1 MKNGFENNNTPKHIR
16 PDALDTS
23 PNQLPMSKADIV
35 NSLCQVADY
44 GEDNPHPQV
53 CALMDTQRWL
63 DAHMSYQTLPDTQH
77 QDGRSIYKSTEQAL
91 QDGVFFEL
99 AKSSIKDHARDTSF
113 NIFAD
118 NLASNTTDEQR
129 VNRIYFESWIA
140 LQEQVNAKDKYT
152 AQLPVTDLISA
163 KRLFNSAYQSQDENP
178 QQEQLDENLRREQLA
193 QALSILLDALDSLQ
207 NQLPDNTLTVIT
219 TKNLIAYS
227 LHDLSRLG
235 EFGLYDTDAQKLAI
249 EYLWQNTESIKNLPE
264 ELISRT
270 IQRKYTDE
278 MEYFRGKYSEEI
290 ELNPNKRI
298 QSTPEAG
305 LAPIQQL
312 IGEVALASTLPH
324 AA

>member
-1 MKNGFENNNTPKHIR
+1 MKNGFENNNTPKPIQ

-23 PNQLPMSKADIV
+23 PNQLPMSKADVV

-44 GEDNPHPQV
+44 GEDSPHPQV
-53 CALMDTQRWL
+53 CALMDAQRWL
-63 DAHMSYQTLPDTQH
+63 DAHMSFQALPDTQH
-77 QDGRSIYKSTEQAL
+77 QDERSIYKSTEQAL
-91 QDGVFFEL
+91 QGGVFFEL
-99 AKSSIKDHARDTSF
+99 AKSNIKDHTRDISL

-118 NLASNTTDEQR
+118 DLASNNTDEQLMITR
-129 VNRIYFESWIA
+129 SNRIYFESWIA
-140 LQEQVNAKDKYT
+140 LQEQVNVKDKYT
-152 AQLPVTDLISA
+152 AKLPITDLISE
-163 KRLFNSAYQSQDENP
+163 KHLFNSAHQS
-178 QQEQLDENLRREQLA
+178 LDENLRREQLA
-193 QALSILLDALDSLQ
+193 QSLSISLDSLASLQ
-207 NQLPDNTLTVIT
+207 NQLPDNTLAVIT

-235 EFGLYDTDAQKLAI
+235 EFDPCGIDAQKLAI

-290 ELNPNKRI
+290 ELNPNKRV
-298 QSTPEAG
+298 QGTPEAG
-305 LAPIQQL
+305 LASIHQL
-312 IGEVALASTLPH
+312 IGEAALASTLPH

>member
-35 NSLCQVADY
+35 NSLCQVANY
-44 GEDNPHPQV
+44 GEDSPHPQV
-53 CALMDTQRWL
+53 CALMDAQRWL
-63 DAHMSYQTLPDTQH
+63 DAHMSFQALPDTQH

-99 AKSSIKDHARDTSF
+99 AKSSIKDHARDTSL

-118 NLASNTTDEQR
+118 DLDSNTTDEQR

-163 KRLFNSAYQSQDENP
+163 KHLFNSAHQS
-178 QQEQLDENLRREQLA
+178 LDENLRREQLA
-193 QALSILLDALDSLQ
+193 QSLSILLDALDSLQ

-249 EYLWQNTESIKNLPE
+249 EYLWQNTESIKKLPE
-264 ELISRT
+264 GLISGT
-270 IQRKYTDE
+270 IKQKYTNE
-278 MEYFRGKYSEEI
+278 MEYLRGKYSEEI
-290 ELNPNKRI
+290 ELNPNKRV
-298 QSTPEAG
+298 QGTPEAG
-305 LAPIQQL
+305 LASIHQL
-312 IGEVALASTLPH
+312 IGAAALASTPPH

>member
-1 MKNGFENNNTPKHIR
+1 MKNGFENDNTPKHIR

-35 NSLCQVADY
+35 NSLCQVANY

-53 CALMDTQRWL
+53 CALMDAQRWL
-63 DAHMSYQTLPDTQH
+63 DAHMSFQALPDTQH

-99 AKSSIKDHARDTSF
+99 AKSSIKDHARDTSL

-118 NLASNTTDEQR
+118 DLDSNTTDEQR

-140 LQEQVNAKDKYT
+140 LQEQVNVKDKYT
-152 AQLPVTDLISA
+152 AKLPITDLISA
-163 KRLFNSAYQSQDENP
+163 KHLFNSAHQS
-178 QQEQLDENLRREQLA
+178 LDENLRREQLA
-193 QALSILLDALDSLQ
+193 QSLSISLSALGSLQ
-207 NQLPDNTLTVIT
+207 NQLPDNTLSVIT

-235 EFGLYDTDAQKLAI
+235 EFDPCGIDAQKLAI

-290 ELNPNKRI
+290 ELNPNKRV
-298 QSTPEAG
+298 QGTPEAG
-305 LAPIQQL
+305 LASIHQL
-312 IGEVALASTLPH
+312 IGEAALASTLPH

>member
-1 MKNGFENNNTPKHIR
+1 MKNGFENNNTPKPIR

-53 CALMDTQRWL
+53 CALMDAQRWL
-63 DAHMSYQTLPDTQH
+63 DAHMSFQALPDTQH
-77 QDGRSIYKSTEQAL
+77 QDERSIYKSTEQAL
-91 QDGVFFEL
+91 QGGVFFEL
-99 AKSSIKDHARDTSF
+99 AKSNIKDHTRDISL

-118 NLASNTTDEQR
+118 DLDSNTTDEQR

-140 LQEQVNAKDKYT
+140 LQEQVNVKDKYT
-152 AQLPVTDLISA
+152 AKLPITDLISA
-163 KRLFNSAYQSQDENP
+163 KHLFNSAHQS
-178 QQEQLDENLRREQLA
+178 LDENLRREQLA
-193 QALSILLDALDSLQ
+193 QSLSISLDSLASLQ
-207 NQLPDNTLTVIT
+207 NQLPDNTLSVIT

-235 EFGLYDTDAQKLAI
+235 EFDLYDIDAQKLAI
-249 EYLWQNTESIKNLPE
+249 ECLWQNTESIKNLPE
-264 ELISRT
+264 GLISGT
-270 IQRKYTDE
+270 IQQKYTNE

-290 ELNPNKRI
+290 ELNPNKRV
-298 QSTPEAG
+298 QGTPEAG
-305 LAPIQQL
+305 LASIHQL
-312 IGEVALASTLPH
+312 IGAASLASTLPH

>member
-1 MKNGFENNNTPKHIR
+1 MKNGFENDNTPKHIR

-23 PNQLPMSKADIV
+23 PNQLPMSKADVV

-53 CALMDTQRWL
+53 CALMDAQRWL
-63 DAHMSYQTLPDTQH
+63 DAHMSFQALPDTQH

-99 AKSSIKDHARDTSF
+99 AKSSIKDHARDTSL

-118 NLASNTTDEQR
+118 DLDSNTTDEQR

-140 LQEQVNAKDKYT
+140 LQEQVNVKDKYT
-152 AQLPVTDLISA
+152 AKLPITDLISA
-163 KRLFNSAYQSQDENP
+163 KHLFNSAHQS
-178 QQEQLDENLRREQLA
+178 LDENLRREQLA
-193 QALSILLDALDSLQ
+193 QSLSISLDSLASLQ
-207 NQLPDNTLTVIT
+207 NQLPDNTLAVIT

-235 EFGLYDTDAQKLAI
+235 EFDPCGIDAQKLAI

-312 IGEVALASTLPH
+312 ISEVALASTLPH

>member
-1 MKNGFENNNTPKHIR
+1 MKNGFENNNTPKPIR

-23 PNQLPMSKADIV
+23 PNQLPMSKSDVV

-53 CALMDTQRWL
+53 CALMDAQRWL
-63 DAHMSYQTLPDTQH
+63 DAHMSYQRLPDIEH
-77 QDGRSIYKSTEQAL
+77 QDDRAIYQSTQQAL
-91 QDGVFFEL
+91 HSGVFLEL
-99 AKSSIKDHARDTSF
+99 AKSVIDDNVRHISF
-113 NIFAD
+113 NIFAKD
-118 NLASNTTDEQR
+118 SDTDEQLTITHN
-129 VNRIYFESWIA
+129 NRIYFESWIV
-140 LQEQVNAKDKYT
+140 LREQANFQDKQA
-152 AQLPVTDLISA
+152 AQLPITDLISA
-163 KRLFNSAYQSQDENP
+163 KRLFNSAHQS
-178 QQEQLDENLRREQLA
+178 LDENLRREQLA
-193 QALSILLDALDSLQ
+193 QSLSISLSALGSLQ
-207 NQLPDNTLTVIT
+207 NQLPDNTLAVIT

-235 EFGLYDTDAQKLAI
+235 EFDPCGIDAQKLAI

>member
-1 MKNGFENNNTPKHIR
+1 MKNGFENDNTPKHIR

-77 QDGRSIYKSTEQAL
+77 QDERSIYKSTEQAL
-91 QDGVFFEL
+91 QGGVFFEL
-99 AKSSIKDHARDTSF
+99 AKSSIKDHARDTSL
-113 NIFAD
+113 NIFAGD
-118 NLASNTTDEQR
+118 LDSNTTDEQR

-140 LQEQVNAKDKYT
+140 LQEQVNVKDKYT
-152 AQLPVTDLISA
+152 AKLPITDLISA
-163 KRLFNSAYQSQDENP
+163 KHLINSAHQS
-178 QQEQLDENLRREQLA
+178 LDENLRREQLA
-193 QALSILLDALDSLQ
+193 QSLSISLNALGSLQ

>member
-1 MKNGFENNNTPKHIR
+1 MKNGFENDNTPKHIR

-35 NSLCQVADY
+35 NSLCQVANY

-53 CALMDTQRWL
+53 CALMDAQRWL
-63 DAHMSYQTLPDTQH
+63 DAHMSFQALPDTQH

-99 AKSSIKDHARDTSF
+99 AKSSIKDHARDTSL

-118 NLASNTTDEQR
+118 DLDSNTTDEQR

-152 AQLPVTDLISA
+152 AQLPIIDLISA
-163 KRLFNSAYQSQDENP
+163 KRLFNSAHRL
-178 QQEQLDENLRREQLA
+178 LDENLRREQLA
-193 QALSILLDALDSLQ
+193 QSLSISLNALGSLQ
-207 NQLPDNTLTVIT
+207 NQLPDNTLAVIT

-235 EFGLYDTDAQKLAI
+235 ELDLYDIDAQKLAI
-249 EYLWQNTESIKNLPE
+249 ECLWQNTESIKNLPE
-264 ELISRT
+264 GLISGT
-270 IQRKYTDE
+270 IQQKYTNE

-290 ELNPNKRI
+290 ELNPNKRV
-298 QSTPEAG
+298 QGTPEAG
-305 LAPIQQL
+305 LASIHQL
-312 IGEVALASTLPH
+312 TGATAPASTLPH

>member
-1 MKNGFENNNTPKHIR
+1 MKNGFENDNTPKHIR

-23 PNQLPMSKADIV
+23 PNQLPMSKADVV

-44 GEDNPHPQV
+44 GEGNPHPQV
-53 CALMDTQRWL
+53 CALMDAQRWL
-63 DAHMSYQTLPDTQH
+63 DAHMSFQALPDTQH

-99 AKSSIKDHARDTSF
+99 AKSSIKDHARDTSL

-118 NLASNTTDEQR
+118 DLDSNTTDEQR

-140 LQEQVNAKDKYT
+140 LQEQVNVKDKYT
-152 AQLPVTDLISA
+152 AKLPITDLISA
-163 KRLFNSAYQSQDENP
+163 KHLFNSAHQS
-178 QQEQLDENLRREQLA
+178 LDENLRREQLA
-193 QALSILLDALDSLQ
+193 QSLSISLSALGSLQ
-207 NQLPDNTLTVIT
+207 NQLPDNTLSVIT

-235 EFGLYDTDAQKLAI
+235 EFNKYGIDAQKLAI

>member
-35 NSLCQVADY
+35 NSLCQVANY

-53 CALMDTQRWL
+53 CALMDAQRWL
-63 DAHMSYQTLPDTQH
+63 DAHMSFQALPDTQH

-91 QDGVFFEL
+91 QGGVFFEL
-99 AKSSIKDHARDTSF
+99 AKSSIKDHARDTSL

-118 NLASNTTDEQR
+118 DLDSNTTDEQR

-152 AQLPVTDLISA
+152 AQLPIIDLISA
-163 KRLFNSAYQSQDENP
+163 KRLFNSAHRL
-178 QQEQLDENLRREQLA
+178 LDENLRREQLA
-193 QALSILLDALDSLQ
+193 QSLSISLNALGSLQ
-207 NQLPDNTLTVIT
+207 NQLPDNTLAVIT

-235 EFGLYDTDAQKLAI
+235 EFDPCGIDAQKLAI
-249 EYLWQNTESIKNLPE
+249 DYLWQNTESIKNLPE

-312 IGEVALASTLPH
+312 IGEVTLASTLPH

>member
-1 MKNGFENNNTPKHIR
+1 MKNGFENNNTPKPIQ

-23 PNQLPMSKADIV
+23 PNQLPMSKADVV

-44 GEDNPHPQV
+44 GEGNPHPQV
-53 CALMDTQRWL
+53 CALMDAQRWL
-63 DAHMSYQTLPDTQH
+63 DAHMSFQALPDTQH
-77 QDGRSIYKSTEQAL
+77 QDGRSIYISTEQAL

-99 AKSSIKDHARDTSF
+99 AKSSIKDHARDTSL

-118 NLASNTTDEQR
+118 DLDSNTTDEQR

-140 LQEQVNAKDKYT
+140 LQEQVNVKDKYT
-152 AQLPVTDLISA
+152 AKLPITDLISA
-163 KRLFNSAYQSQDENP
+163 KHLFNSAHQS
-178 QQEQLDENLRREQLA
+178 LDENLRREQLA
-193 QALSILLDALDSLQ
+193 QSLSISLDSLASLQ
-207 NQLPDNTLTVIT
+207 NQLPDNTLSVIT

-235 EFGLYDTDAQKLAI
+235 EFDPCGIDAQKLAI

-270 IQRKYTDE
+270 IQRKYNDE

>member
-1 MKNGFENNNTPKHIR
+1 MKNGLENNNTPKPIR

-77 QDGRSIYKSTEQAL
+77 QDERSIYKSTEQAL
-91 QDGVFFEL
+91 QGGVFFEL
-99 AKSSIKDHARDTSF
+99 AKSNIKDHTRDISL

-118 NLASNTTDEQR
+118 DLVSNNTDEQLMITR
-129 VNRIYFESWIA
+129 SNRIYFESWIA
-140 LQEQVNAKDKYT
+140 LQEQVNVKDKYT
-152 AQLPVTDLISA
+152 AKLPITDLISA
-163 KRLFNSAYQSQDENP
+163 KHLFNSAHQS
-178 QQEQLDENLRREQLA
+178 LDKNLRREQLA
-193 QALSILLDALDSLQ
+193 QSLSISLDALGSLQ
-207 NQLPDNTLTVIT
+207 NQLQDNTLAVIT

-235 EFGLYDTDAQKLAI
+235 EFNKYGIDAQKLAI

-264 ELISRT
+264 ALISRT
-270 IQRKYTDE
+270 IQRKYIDE